1 MEIGK
6 YIAKRRCQLKLT
18 MDALAKEIGV
28 SKATIQ
34 RWESGEIKNIR
45 HEKIIRIA
53 TALKTSPA
61 HLMGWDEKPHTTT
74 LNNID
79 ILNDKGI
86 QRVQSYIDDLILIDK
101 YKKE

>member
-34 RWESGEIKNIR
+34 RWESGKIKNIR

-61 HLMGWDEKPHTTT
+61 HLMGWDEKPQTTT

>member
-18 MDALAKEIGV
+18 MDDLAKEIGV

-61 HLMGWDEKPHTTT
+61 RLIGWDEKSQTPA
-74 LNNID
+74 LSNID
-79 ILNDKGI
+79 LLNDKGL
-86 QRVQSYIDDLILIDK
+86 QRVQSYVDDLILIDK